1 MKQERVEAI
10 KKEVEKAIVGKGDV
24 VEKVM
29 TAILAGGHILLEDI
43 PGVGKTTLAL
53 AFSKA
58 MGLTFNRVQFT
69 PDVVPSDITG
79 FSMYDKQA
87 GAFRYQAGA
96 ALCNFLLADEINR
109 TSSKT
114 QSALLEVMQEGKITV
129 DGTSHAV
136 PSPFIVMATQNPLG
150 TAGTQMLPEAQLD
163 RFMIQL
169 SIGYPDLKT
178 QVTILRD
185 REKDDPLAHIACV
198 AAAEDIEKLKEE
210 VKSVFVDEKI
220 CTYIALLA
228 EATRAHDVVRLGLS
242 PRGALALF
250 GMARAK
256 AYVEERTY
264 VIPEDVK
271 DVFPDVC
278 RHRILLKPKAQLSQQ
293 TVDTV
298 LAEVLSGVTAP
309 TMSGAGARQ
318 A

>member
-79 FSMYDKQA
+79 FSMYDKQT
-87 GAFRYQAGA
+87 GTFRYQPGA
-96 ALCNFLLADEINR
+96 ALCHFLLADEINR

-129 DGTSHAV
+129 DGASHAV

-278 RHRILLKPKAQLSQQ
+278 RHRVLLKPKAQLSQQ

-309 TMSGAGARQ
+309 TMSGSGARQ

>member
-10 KKEVEKAIVGKGDV
+10 KKEVKKAIVGKGDV

-79 FSMYDKQA
+79 FSMYDKQT
-87 GAFRYQAGA
+87 GAFRYQPGA
-96 ALCNFLLADEINR
+96 ALCHFLLADEINR

-129 DGTSHAV
+129 DGASHAV

-198 AAAEDIEKLKEE
+198 AAAEDIEKLKQE

-228 EATRAHDVVRLGLS
+228 EGTRAHDVVRLGLS

-256 AYVEERTY
+256 AYVEGRTY

-278 RHRILLKPKAQLSQQ
+278 RHRVLLKPKAQLSQQ
-293 TVDTV
+293 TVDAV

-309 TMSGAGARQ
+309 TMSGTGARQ